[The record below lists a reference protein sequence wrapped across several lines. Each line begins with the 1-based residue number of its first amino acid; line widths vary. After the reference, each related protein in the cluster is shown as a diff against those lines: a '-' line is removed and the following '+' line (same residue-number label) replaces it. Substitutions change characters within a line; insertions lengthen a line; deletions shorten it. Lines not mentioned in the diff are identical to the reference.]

1 MLSADTGCFDY
12 RRKFYWTALVQRE
25 QSMLFTKASEWNKI
39 RTLDAVAG
47 VMKWILLYS
56 TAENIDL
63 VHFYNRT

>member
-1 MLSADTGCFDY
+1 
-12 RRKFYWTALVQRE
+12 
-25 QSMLFTKASEWNKI
+25 MLFTKASEWNKI